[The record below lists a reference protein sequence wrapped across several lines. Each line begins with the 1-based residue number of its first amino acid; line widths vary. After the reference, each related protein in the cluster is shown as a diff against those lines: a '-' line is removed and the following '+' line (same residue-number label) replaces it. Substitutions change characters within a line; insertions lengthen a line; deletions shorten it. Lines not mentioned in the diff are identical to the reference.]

1 MKKVLLMLFAAFCA
15 AQSVSALTIEDGQYY
30 TIANRNDVNLFVKD
44 TGVDVIQMGGFDDA
58 CYWQFIATGNDGC
71 YYLKNKKTGR
81 YAQQCSTATE
91 VNVTMGDAPVEYRV
105 KECSVEGTDMFG
117 FTTTNQ
123 SNTEFTAGCVGWNW
137 KNDNTVQTFAA
148 AAGTN
153 HRSFWKLTLVTPPM
167 VISTSKVYTMSNRN
181 DNNVY
186 IKDNGG
192 DELAMGGLDNT
203 SLWQFEDAGNGQF
216 YVKNVK
222 TGRYAQ
228 ACAVATEVPVT
239 MGEAPVAYVVVNC
252 SDQEGLDCFGLTSAD
267 QANLAFTDGCV
278 GWNWR
283 ADNIVQ
289 TFAAKAGTNH
299 RSFWKF
305 TELEPQTITTAGYA
319 TFCATEDV
327 LVLGAQA
334 YKGIVGSSYVHLEE
348 VNDVPAGSAVILKGN
363 LFATVSK
370 TASSDMTDNDLIP
383 STGIVADGSQYILA
397 EEAGKVGFYKAAT
410 GTTIPAGKAYITSAA
425 GIKAFYFDGDNATR
439 IREFDNWTIE
449 QSDNCEFVKSS
460 NCQIF
465 NLAGQ
470 RLQKMQKG
478 INIVGGKK
486 VLY

>member
-1 MKKVLLMLFAAFCA
+1 MKKTLLLLCAAFCM
-15 AQSVSALTIEDGQYY
+15 AQTMLALTIEDGQYY
-30 TIANRNDVNLFVKD
+30 TIANRNDVSLYVKD
-44 TGVDVIQMGGFDDA
+44 TGNDIIQMGGFDDA
-58 CYWQFIATGNDGC
+58 CYWQFIATGNEGC

-81 YAQQCSTATE
+81 YAQQCSTSTE
-91 VNVTMGDAPVEYRV
+91 VNVTMGDDPVEYRV

-123 SNTEFTAGCVGWNW
+123 SNTEFTSGCVGWNW
-137 KNDNTVQTFAA
+137 KGDNTVQTFAA

-167 VISTSKVYTMSNRN
+167 EISTSKVYIMSNRN

-192 DELAMGGLDNT
+192 DELAMGGLDNA

-228 ACAVATEVPVT
+228 ACAAETEVPVT
-239 MGEAPVAYVVVNC
+239 MGETPVAYVVVNC
-252 SDQEGLDCFGLTSAD
+252 SDLEGLDCFGLTSAD
-267 QANLAFTDGCV
+267 HSNTAFTDGCV

-283 ADNIVQ
+283 NDNIVQ
-289 TFAAKAGTNH
+289 TYAAKAGTNH

-319 TFCATEDV
+319 TYCATEDV

-334 YKGIVGSSYVHLEE
+334 YKGSVIGSYVSLGE
-348 VNDVPAGSAVILKGN
+348 VSDVPAGSAVVLKGN
-363 LFATVSK
+363 LFATVAK
-370 TASSDMTDNDLIP
+370 TATSDMTGNAFVP
-383 STGIVADGSQYILA
+383 STGITADGTQYILA
-397 EEAGKVGFYKAAT
+397 NKGGVVGFYKAGT
-410 GTTIPAGKAYITSAA
+410 GTTIAAGKAYISSSA
-425 GIKAFYFDGDNATR
+425 GVKAFYFEGDDATG
-439 IREFDNWTIE
+439 IKDFKDLK
-449 QSDNCEFVKSS
+449 DLKDS
-460 NCQIF
+460 NDLIY

-470 RLQKMQKG
+470 RVNKMQKG
-478 INIVGGKK
+478 INIANGKK
-486 VLY
+486 IVR

>member
-1 MKKVLLMLFAAFCA
+1 MKKTLLLLCAAFCM
-15 AQSVSALTIEDGQYY
+15 AQTMLGLTIESGQYY
-30 TIANRNDVNLFVKD
+30 TIVNRNEQGLYVKD
-44 TGVDVIQMGGFDDA
+44 NGSNILVVGGFDDA
-58 CYWQFIATGNDGC
+58 CYWQFIATGKEGC

-81 YAQQCSTATE
+81 YAQQCSTSTE
-91 VNVTMGDAPVEYRV
+91 VNVTMGNDPVEYCV
-105 KECSVEGTDMFG
+105 KECSAEGTDMFG

-123 SNTEFTAGCVGWNW
+123 SNTEFTSGCVGWNW
-137 KNDNTVQTFAA
+137 KGDNTVQTFAA

-167 VISTSKVYTMSNRN
+167 EISTSKVYIMSNRN

-192 DELAMGGLDNT
+192 NELAMGGLDNA
-203 SLWQFEDAGNGQF
+203 SLWQFEDAGSGQF

-228 ACAVATEVPVT
+228 ACATDTEVPVA
-239 MGEAPVAYVVVNC
+239 MGETPVAYVVVNC

-267 QANLAFTDGCV
+267 QANTAFTDGCV

-283 ADNIVQ
+283 NDNIVQ

-319 TFCATEDV
+319 TYCASEDV
-327 LVLGAQA
+327 VILGAQA
-334 YKGIVGSSYVHLEE
+334 YKGTKSGSYLSLSE
-348 VNDVPAGSAVILKGN
+348 VNDVPAGSAVVLKGN
-363 LFATVSK
+363 LFATVATTSQ
-370 TASSDMTDNDLIP
+370 SDMSGNDLKA
-383 STGIVADGSQYILA
+383 SDGITADGSQYILA
-397 EEAGKVGFYKAAT
+397 EKEGAVAFYLAQS
-410 GTTIPAGKAYITSAA
+410 GTTIAAGKAYIKSEA
-425 GIKAFYFDGDNATR
+425 GVKAFYFDADDATSINEELR
-439 IREFDNWTIE
+439 MRNEESEAAIY
-449 QSDNCEFVKSS
+449 
-460 NCQIF
+460 

-470 RLQKMQKG
+470 RISKMQKG

-486 VLY
+486 ILK

>member
-1 MKKVLLMLFAAFCA
+1 MKKTLLLLCA
-15 AQSVSALTIEDGQYY
+15 ALCAVQTMFALTIEDGKYY
-30 TIANRNDVNLFVKD
+30 TIANRNDVNLYVKD

-58 CYWQFIATGNDGC
+58 CYWQFIATSNEGC

-81 YAQQCSTATE
+81 YAQQCSTTTE
-91 VNVTMGDAPVEYRV
+91 VNVTMGNDPVEYRV
-105 KECSVEGTDMFG
+105 KECSVEGDDMFG
-117 FTTTNQ
+117 ITSTNE
-123 SNTEFTAGCVGWNW
+123 SNTEFTSGCVGWNW

-167 VISTSKVYTMSNRN
+167 QVSSSKVYTLSNRN

-192 DELAMGGLDNT
+192 EQLAMGSLDNA

-228 ACAVATEVPVT
+228 ACATSAEVPIT
-239 MGEAPVAYVVVNC
+239 MGETPVAYVVVNC
-252 SDQEGLDCFGLTSAD
+252 SDQEGMDCFGLTSAD
-267 QANLAFTDGCV
+267 MGNTAFTSGCI

-283 ADNIVQ
+283 DDNIVQ
-289 TFAAKAGTNH
+289 TYAAAAGTNH

-305 TELEPQTITTAGYA
+305 TEFEPQSITLAGYA
-319 TFCATEDV
+319 TYCATEDV

-334 YKGIVGSSYVHLEE
+334 YKGTVNGSYISLEE
-348 VNDVPAGSAVILKGN
+348 VADVPAGSAVVLKGN
-363 LFATVSK
+363 LYA
-370 TASSDMTDNDLIP
+370 TASRTATSDMAGNELLP
-383 STGIVADGSQYILA
+383 SDGITSDGSQYILA
-397 EEAGKVGFYKAAT
+397 QVGGQTGFYRVSN
-410 GTTIPAGKAYITSAA
+410 GTVIPSGKAYISSEA
-425 GIKAFYFDGDNATR
+425 GVKAFFFNNDDATG
-439 IREFDNWTIE
+439 IE
-449 QSDNCEFVKSS
+449 AIDLSPLTNDHSIYNV
-460 NCQIF
+460 
-465 NLAGQ
+465 AGQ
-470 RLQKMQKG
+470 RLQKVQKG